1 MRISTNTIFEM
12 GGSSI
17 SNLQVGLAKTQ
28 QQISSG
34 RKILTPADDPVA
46 SARALEVSQSDAMN
60 DQFTTNRQNAK
71 SSLSSAE
78 NTLAGVTSL
87 LQDAK
92 TLTVS
97 AGNGA
102 LTDTE
107 RGFMA
112 TELRGRY
119 EQLLGL
125 ANTTD
130 GTGNYIFS
138 GYQTSTPPFVA
149 TASGVQYQGDQGQQM
164 LQVDISR
171 QMAMSAPGSDVFGN
185 VRTGNGTFVA
195 AAAATNTGSGIVSP
209 GSVVNAAA
217 LTGHNYSLN
226 FTVAAGVTTYDVV
239 DLTGTLPASPPPVT
253 LSAGNSYVSGQ
264 AISFDGMQ
272 FDISGSPANG
282 DKFTVQPSTSQSVF
296 KTLDDLI
303 TTLGKPVNSAS
314 SSATLAAGLSTA
326 NLGID
331 KALDNVLTTRA
342 SVGSRLKEIDALDS
356 VGEDRGLQY
365 KQTLSTL
372 QDLDYAKA
380 ITELTQQQ
388 TTLDAAQKSFV
399 KTSGL
404 SLFNFL

>member
-1 MRISTNTIFEM
+1 MRISTNTIFEA
-12 GGSSI
+12 GGARVSD
-17 SNLQVGLAKTQ
+17 LQVGLARTQ
-28 QQISSG
+28 QQISTG

-60 DQFTTNRQNAK
+60 DQFAINRGNAK
-71 SSLSSAE
+71 SSLAALE
-78 NTLAGVTSL
+78 NTLTGVTSL

-102 LTDTE
+102 LTNAE

-112 TELRGRY
+112 TELRSRY
-119 EQLLGL
+119 EQLIGL
-125 ANTTD
+125 ANATD
-130 GTGNYIFS
+130 GSGNYLFS
-138 GYQTSTPPFVA
+138 GYQTSSAPYAV
-149 TASGVQYQGDQGQQM
+149 TASGVQYQGDQGQRL

-171 QMAMSAPGSDVFGN
+171 QIGVSDTGNNVFGN
-185 VRTGNGTFVA
+185 VRTGNGTFLA
-195 AAAATNTGSGIVSP
+195 AAAGNNTGSGIISP

-217 LTGHNYSLN
+217 LPLIGINYRLD
-226 FTVAAGVTTYDVV
+226 FKVAAGVTTFDVV
-239 DLTGTLPASPPPVT
+239 DLTGTSPTVT
-253 LSAGNSYVSGQ
+253 LPYVSGQ
-264 AISFDGMQ
+264 AISFGGMQ
-272 FDISGSPANG
+272 FDITGSPADG
-282 DKFTVQPSTSQSVF
+282 DQFTIQPSTSQSIF

-303 TTLGKPVNSAS
+303 TALGKSAS
-314 SSATLAAGLSTA
+314 GAAGSASLAASLSTA

-331 KALDNVLTTRA
+331 KALDNVLISRA

-388 TTLDAAQKSFV
+388 TTLEAAQKSFV

-404 SLFNFL
+404 SLFNFI

>member
-1 MRISTNTIFEM
+1 MRISTNTIFEA
-12 GGSSI
+12 GGARI
-17 SNLQVGLAKTQ
+17 SDLQVGLTKTQ
-28 QQISSG
+28 QQISTG

-46 SARALEVSQSDAMN
+46 SARALVVSQSDAMN
-60 DQFTTNRQNAK
+60 DQFGINRQNAK
-71 SSLSSAE
+71 SSLSALE
-78 NTLAGVTSL
+78 NTLAGVTEL

-102 LTDTE
+102 LTDAE

-112 TELRGRY
+112 TELRSRY
-119 EQLLGL
+119 EQLIGL
-125 ANTTD
+125 ANATD
-130 GTGNYIFS
+130 GTGSYLFS
-138 GYQTSTPPFVA
+138 GYQSSSAPYAVTA
-149 TASGVQYQGDQGQQM
+149 TGVQYQGDQGQRL

-171 QMAMSAPGSDVFGN
+171 QMAVSDTGNNVFGN

-195 AAAATNTGSGIVSP
+195 AAATTNTGSGIVFA
-209 GSVVNAAA
+209 GSVINAAA
-217 LTGHNYSLN
+217 ITGHNYSLN

-239 DLTGTLPASPPPVT
+239 DLSATPAVT
-253 LSAGNSYVSGQ
+253 LSTGNNYVSGQ
-264 AISFDGMQ
+264 AIAFDGMQ
-272 FDISGSPANG
+272 FDITGNPANG

-303 TTLGKPVNSAS
+303 TALGKSAS
-314 SSATLAAGLSTA
+314 GAAGSAKLTASLSTA

-331 KALDNVLTTRA
+331 KALENVLTSRA
-342 SVGSRLKEIDALDS
+342 GVGSRLKEIDALDS

-365 KQTLSTL
+365 KQTLSSL

-388 TTLDAAQKSFV
+388 TTLEAAQKSFV

>member
-1 MRISTNTIFEM
+1 MRISTNTIFEA
-12 GGSSI
+12 GGARI
-17 SNLQVGLAKTQ
+17 SDLQVGLSKTQ
-28 QQISSG
+28 QQISTG

-46 SARALEVSQSDAMN
+46 SARALVVSQSDSMN
-60 DQFTTNRQNAK
+60 DQFGINRQNAK
-71 SSLSSAE
+71 SSLSALE
-78 NTLAGVTSL
+78 NTLAGVTEL

-112 TELRGRY
+112 TELRSRY
-119 EQLLGL
+119 EQLIGL
-125 ANTTD
+125 ANATD
-130 GTGNYIFS
+130 GTGNYLFS
-138 GYQTSTPPFVA
+138 GYQTSSAPFAVTA
-149 TASGVQYQGDQGQQM
+149 TGVQYQGDQGQRL

-171 QMAMSAPGSDVFGN
+171 QMAVSDTGNNVFGN

-195 AAAATNTGSGIVSP
+195 AAATTNTGSGIVSP
-209 GSVVNAAA
+209 GSVINAGA

-226 FTVAAGVTTYDVV
+226 FTVAAGVTTYDIV
-239 DLTGTLPASPPPVT
+239 DLSATPAAT
-253 LSAGNSYVSGQ
+253 LSTGNNYVSGQ
-264 AISFDGMQ
+264 AIAFDGMQ
-272 FDISGSPANG
+272 LDITGNPANG

-303 TTLGKPVNSAS
+303 TALGKSVSGASGSAKLTAS
-314 SSATLAAGLSTA
+314 LSTA
-326 NLGID
+326 HLGID
-331 KALDNVLTTRA
+331 KALENVLTSRA
-342 SVGSRLKEIDALDS
+342 AVGSRLKEIDALDS

-388 TTLDAAQKSFV
+388 TTLEAAQKSFV